1 MRYSYAIL
9 SLIVLS
15 CWNVTI
21 CSAQSK
27 NIDTIITPSSLKAV
41 VEALAADSFQGRLT
55 GTLQAAKAAELIS
68 QQFKDAGALPI
79 AGTEGYLMSFEI
91 SYKVTAFNFNLP
103 YKSKSLNVVAA
114 LPGHSKAKEL
124 VIFSAHY
131 DHAGTKTYG
140 IRSSSTLPENGQP
153 EVGDEIYNGANDNAS
168 GVSGLI
174 HLARYYAKHPHNERT
189 IIFIAFS
196 GEEEG
201 CLGSRHLSEG
211 FDPKV
216 VTAVINMD
224 MIGRPVSSKNKHPYI
239 TGEERSDLQSI
250 LNKRLHEADREY
262 GKKYF
267 QGDRYP
273 EEKLFSRSDNFPFAQ
288 KGMVAHTIMTSAPD
302 DKYYHS
308 LNDECDKLDYPFM
321 AEIVKAIAL
330 ATTGL
335 VDGSDAPKKN

>member
-1 MRYSYAIL
+1 MRL
-9 SLIVLS
+9 CLIVLLS
-15 CWNVTI
+15 WNITI
-21 CSAQSK
+21 CSAQSI

-55 GTLQAAKAAELIS
+55 GTLQAAQAAELIS

-79 AGTEGYLMSFEI
+79 SGTEGYLMPFEI
-91 SYKVTAFNFNLP
+91 SYKVTAFNFTLP
-103 YKSKSLNVVAA
+103 YKTKSLNVVAA

-131 DHAGTKTYG
+131 DHVGTKTYG
-140 IRSSSTLPENGQP
+140 IRSTLPENGQP
-153 EVGDEIYNGANDNAS
+153 ENGDEIYNGANDNAS
-168 GVSGLI
+168 GISGLI

-201 CLGSRHLSEG
+201 LLGSRHLVEG

-216 VTAVINMD
+216 VKAMINMD
-224 MIGRPVSSKNKHPYI
+224 MIGRPINKKNRNPFI

-250 LNKRLHEADREY
+250 LNKRLREAAPEY

-273 EEKLFSRSDNFPFAQ
+273 EERLFLRSDNFPFAQ

-302 DKYYHS
+302 DKFYHS
-308 LNDECDKLDYPFM
+308 LNDECDKLDFPFM

-335 VDGSDAPKKN
+335 VDGSDTPEKH